1 MTRKLLS
8 LEWKQFTRSAAF
20 TKGLVI
26 KILMILGALYFG
38 GIAIFMGAISFKIL
52 QKTVPDVDPLITIC
66 QFLIYW
72 VLGELALRFFLHQL
86 PVMNIKPLMVLPIK
100 RNKVI
105 RFLLNK
111 TIFSFFNLIGL
122 LFFVPFSAML
132 LYKGYPPVQ
141 VLGWIFSLVGLVL
154 CLNFVNFLINKNN
167 TYFYIIASVAALSI
181 ALNKYEIISFTSI
194 SEQLFYS
201 LYQMPYLVA
210 IPLLLAYFLYKI
222 NFNMVAKQ
230 FYLDG
235 MIRKKIEKVETKDL
249 SFMDR
254 FGDVAPFLKNDV
266 RMIWRN
272 KRPKQVLLMAVL
284 FVFYGLIFFTL
295 DMYKDNLFFTA
306 FASIF
311 ITGGF
316 LLTFGQYVPSWD
328 SEYYKLMMSQNIP
341 YSQYLKSK
349 WSLMVLGVII
359 AYILSIPYL
368 YFGTKIFAMITAGAL
383 FNVGLNSF
391 ITLFG
396 GALNRIPIELNTKAN
411 AFGNTQSFN
420 TTQLLISLPKML
432 GPYAIF
438 IVPYYFLGFNAGVI
452 ALALSGI
459 LGLVFT
465 KQFLKFIEKTYQKG
479 KYKTVAAFAEKQ

>member
-1 MTRKLLS
+1 
-8 LEWKQFTRSAAF
+8 
-20 TKGLVI
+20 
-26 KILMILGALYFG
+26 
-38 GIAIFMGAISFKIL
+38 
-52 QKTVPDVDPLITIC
+52 
-66 QFLIYW
+66 
-72 VLGELALRFFLHQL
+72 
-86 PVMNIKPLMVLPIK
+86 
-100 RNKVI
+100 
-105 RFLLNK
+105 
-111 TIFSFFNLIGL
+111 
-122 LFFVPFSAML
+122 
-132 LYKGYPPVQ
+132 
-141 VLGWIFSLVGLVL
+141 
-154 CLNFVNFLINKNN
+154 
-167 TYFYIIASVAALSI
+167 
-181 ALNKYEIISFTSI
+181 
-194 SEQLFYS
+194 
-201 LYQMPYLVA
+201 
-210 IPLLLAYFLYKI
+210 
-222 NFNMVAKQ
+222 
-230 FYLDG
+230 
-235 MIRKKIEKVETKDL
+235 
-249 SFMDR
+249 
-254 FGDVAPFLKNDV
+254 
-266 RMIWRN
+266 MIWRN

-411 AFGNTQSFN
+411 AFGNTQGFN